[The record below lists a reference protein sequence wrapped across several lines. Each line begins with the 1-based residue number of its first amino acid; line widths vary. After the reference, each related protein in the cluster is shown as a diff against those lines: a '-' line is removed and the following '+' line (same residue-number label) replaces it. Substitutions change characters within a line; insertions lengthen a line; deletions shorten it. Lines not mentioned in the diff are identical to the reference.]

1 MVAQVDFWPEKNGED
16 PQDKISI
23 IK

>member
-1 MVAQVDFWPEKNGED
+1 MVAQVDFWPEKNEED